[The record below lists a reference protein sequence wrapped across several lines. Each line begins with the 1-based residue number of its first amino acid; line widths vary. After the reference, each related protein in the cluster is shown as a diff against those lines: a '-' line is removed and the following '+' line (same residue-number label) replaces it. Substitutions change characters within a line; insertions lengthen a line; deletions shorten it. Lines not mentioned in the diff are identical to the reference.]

1 MKKIITLLLV
11 VLLCFSLCACGK
23 GKTLT
28 KEELISTATITT
40 DIMTL
45 QSAVYNNKLKAT
57 EDYCNKPIIVSGEV
71 LMVEDNYVVICDSQV
86 CLDAYLPTEDLVKIS
101 SNDTITVV
109 GIINDIQ
116 DLEMNFGAGMP
127 FNSPHYIMDVG
138 YLVD

>member
-23 GKTLT
+23 EKTLT

-57 EDYCNKPIIVSGEV
+57 ED
-71 LMVEDNYVVICDSQV
+71 
-86 CLDAYLPTEDLVKIS
+86 
-101 SNDTITVV
+101 
-109 GIINDIQ
+109 
-116 DLEMNFGAGMP
+116 
-127 FNSPHYIMDVG
+127 
-138 YLVD
+138 

>member
-23 GKTLT
+23 EKTST